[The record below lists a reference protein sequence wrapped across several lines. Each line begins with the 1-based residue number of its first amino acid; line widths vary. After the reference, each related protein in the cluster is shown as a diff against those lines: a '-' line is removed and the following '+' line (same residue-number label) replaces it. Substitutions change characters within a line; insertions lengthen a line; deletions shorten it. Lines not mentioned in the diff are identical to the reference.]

1 MLSFNN
7 IRTVRRLMFIVP
19 LSQDK
24 NMFILVQHPCAVWLV
39 SIVLCLLFVTS
50 HQIRYQCFVP
60 KLKCQVDE
68 VFCCCFVFVICFCF
82 CFFFGG
88 GGGVLLF
95 LFVFVLFFD
104 GFFLQL
110 QYRKPEVTRISS
122 KWQCGFCVCGLH
134 MGLPVRSQDS
144 SYETYLVLIDIVFT
158 INWLQIGLNSDNV
171 RSLYNVYPS
180 IIAVIQMISFL
191 NIDLIMV
198 LEYVAS
204 KIILTE

>member
-1 MLSFNN
+1 
-7 IRTVRRLMFIVP
+7 
-19 LSQDK
+19 
-24 NMFILVQHPCAVWLV
+24 
-39 SIVLCLLFVTS
+39 
-50 HQIRYQCFVP
+50 
-60 KLKCQVDE
+60 
-68 VFCCCFVFVICFCF
+68 
-82 CFFFGG
+82 
-88 GGGVLLF
+88 
-95 LFVFVLFFD
+95 
-104 GFFLQL
+104 
-110 QYRKPEVTRISS
+110 
-122 KWQCGFCVCGLH
+122 

-171 RSLYNVYPS
+171 RSLYNAYPS